1 MIETENDALNIP
13 EIPEIS
19 GATTQEY
26 VYARLRNAIMLGAIT
41 PGTSLTMRGIAER
54 LHLSPTPVREAVRRL
69 SSEHAIQI
77 KDNRRLTVPLMTLDR
92 FEELVALRI
101 AVETHAALRALPY
114 ISDIVIGKLTEIDG
128 SMDRFVAERD
138 SDQLTLLNQ
147 AFHRILYTVNPSQS
161 SLPMIES
168 IWLQLGPFQRQVI
181 TEVAEYYQIDRH
193 KEVLAAL
200 TARDGDALSAAIAND
215 IRDGVLETGRS
226 LLAAAEGGDMAL
238 PDVSGATGQV

>member
-1 MIETENDALNIP
+1 MIDTDNDALNIP
-13 EIPEIS
+13 EIPEIP
-19 GATTQEY
+19 GGTTQEY
-26 VYARLRNAIMLGAIT
+26 VYERLRNAIMLGAIT

-54 LHLSPTPVREAVRRL
+54 LGLSPTPVREAVRRL

-77 KDNRRLTVPLMTLDR
+77 KDNRRLTVPLMTSDR

-114 ISDIVIGKLTEIDG
+114 ISDIVIDRLTEIDG
-128 SMDRFVAERD
+128 SMDRFVAERNA
-138 SDQLTLLNQ
+138 DQLTLLNQ
-147 AFHRILYTVNPSQS
+147 AFHRMLYSVNPAQA

-200 TARDGDALSAAIAND
+200 TARDGAALSAAIAND
-215 IRDGVLETGRS
+215 IVDGVLDTGRK
-226 LLAAAEGGDMAL
+226 LLAAEAGREIGL
-238 PDVSGATGQV
+238 P